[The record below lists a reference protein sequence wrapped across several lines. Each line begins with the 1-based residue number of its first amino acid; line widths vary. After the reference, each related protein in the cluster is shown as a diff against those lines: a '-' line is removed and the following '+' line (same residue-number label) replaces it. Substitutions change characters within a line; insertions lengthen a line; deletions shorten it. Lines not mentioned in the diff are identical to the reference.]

1 MKISKHLL
9 VMFISYSA
17 LAVAD
22 SEIKSGMYLRVGD
35 GGVFNVF
42 LDNHGEKIFRIRTL
56 GSNGHSC
63 SLGGRVDGSRI
74 IVEGPTY
81 ADRCD
86 IDVKNT
92 AGKIELSRGRESLG
106 CRDYCGS
113 RAGFYGSYKLAYS
126 LCAFSSYRK
135 RLSMIEGA
143 LSSGDK
149 DKGYLLSKELY
160 EKCSQFMDSLLRM
173 GLINKISALNLQ
185 RGDKK
190 ACRKMQDDVG
200 FFDSIKP
207 EYLPQDERITYEALR
222 DEHAKL
228 QSECS

>member
-1 MKISKHLL
+1 MRFSKNLL
-9 VMFISYSA
+9 VVLLSYSA

-22 SEIKSGMYLRVGD
+22 SGIKSGMYLRVGD

-42 LDNHGEKIFRIRTL
+42 LDKHGDKIFRIRTL

-63 SLGGRVDGSRI
+63 SLGGRVDGSRV
-74 IVEGPTY
+74 IVEGPSY

-106 CRDYCGS
+106 CRDYCGP

-126 LCAFSSYRK
+126 LCAFGSYRK
-135 RLSMIEGA
+135 RLSIIESA
-143 LSSGDK
+143 LDSGDK

-160 EKCSQFMDSLLRM
+160 EKCSQFMDSLPRM
-173 GLINKISALNLQ
+173 GLINKISALSLE
-185 RGDKK
+185 RETRKHVVK
-190 ACRKMQDDVG
+190 CRVMWV
-200 FFDSIKP
+200 F
-207 EYLPQDERITYEALR
+207 LTL
-222 DEHAKL
+222 
-228 QSECS
+228 